1 MVAHIMDFRLTKEQ
15 DQIKQTIK
23 DFADKEIAPL
33 CKKYDELQKIPASMI
48 ARCREMGL
56 FGLLAPKE
64 YGGKGVDSLTFI
76 VAIEEISKVSASVG
90 VMLSVQNSLVIYPI
104 MQFGTKKQ
112 KEKYLPKL
120 ASGEI
125 IGCFGLTEAD
135 AGSDA
140 AAIKTTA
147 TRTGDLYLV
156 KGGKMFITNGHISDL
171 MITFAK
177 TKPDAG
183 AKGIS
188 CFILEKS
195 MDGFESGKKLDKMGI
210 RMSDTTSVILNNVQ
224 VPIDNLLGDLNNGF
238 TITMD
243 TLNRSRLGIA
253 AQALGIAQAALYE
266 SITYSKKRVQ
276 FGKTIS
282 EFQAIQWMLA
292 EVATNLRSAR
302 LSVYDAAWRI
312 DNDLPFIMEASMAK
326 LLASKIAVE
335 AADRAVQIHG
345 GYGFLKSFKVE
356 RLYRD
361 AKVTEIYEGTSE
373 IQKLL
378 IARNLIG
385 KKLS

>member
-1 MVAHIMDFRLTKEQ
+1 MDFRLTKEQ
-15 DQIKQTIK
+15 DKIKQTIK

-33 CKKYDELQKIPASMI
+33 CTKYDELQEIPAGMI

-64 YGGKGVDSLTFI
+64 YGGKGVDSLTLI

-104 MQFGTKKQ
+104 MQFGTRKQ

-125 IGCFGLTEAD
+125 IGCLGLTEAD

-147 TRTGDLYLV
+147 RRTGDLYLV

-183 AKGIS
+183 SKGIS

-210 RMSDTTSVILNNVQ
+210 RMSDTTPVILNNVP
-224 VPIDNLLGDLNNGF
+224 VPRDNLLGDLNNGF

-253 AQALGIAQAALYE
+253 AQALGIAQAALDE
-266 SITYSKKRVQ
+266 SLTYSKKRVQ

-292 EVATNLRSAR
+292 EVATNLRAAR

-345 GYGFLKSFKVE
+345 GYGLLKSFKVE

-378 IARNLIG
+378 IARHLIG